1 MPPKAAK
8 EAAEALP
15 SARAAARRVIAAG
28 EEDEAEA
35 ETAPAAPAAPFAAS
49 GDAPRTILDP
59 KPKTKPR
66 APPEAA
72 AIAPVIEQGI
82 AFLAS

>member
-28 EEDEAEA
+28 DAA
-35 ETAPAAPAAPFAAS
+35 VVAPAPLTS
-49 GDAPRTILDP
+49 GDTPRTTREP
-59 KPKTKPR
+59 KPNTKPS

-72 AIAPVIEQGI
+72 AIAPVMEQGM
-82 AFLAS
+82 AYLAS